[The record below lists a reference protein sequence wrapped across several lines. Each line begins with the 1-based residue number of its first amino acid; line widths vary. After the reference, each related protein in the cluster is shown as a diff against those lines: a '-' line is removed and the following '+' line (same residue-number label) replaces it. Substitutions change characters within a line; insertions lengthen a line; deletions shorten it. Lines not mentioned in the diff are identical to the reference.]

1 MLKQKFNL
9 QKAIEVLLYITNR
22 VNNTYNA
29 LKVLYFADKSHLSKY
44 GRLICG
50 DVYIAME
57 HGPVPSNVYD
67 IVKQA
72 RGDSFYEF
80 DTEENIESLFEISNR
95 YIIKS
100 RRKANYEYLSET
112 DIECLDEA
120 IKNYGH
126 LNFNDLRAQSHDD
139 AFRAADF
146 NDVIP
151 FEAMI
156 RALPNAEELLEYF
169 EIDED

>member
-1 MLKQKFNL
+1 MLKQKFDL
-9 QKAIEVLLYITNR
+9 QKAIEVLLYITEK

-57 HGPVPSNVYD
+57 HGPVPSNMYD
-67 IVKQA
+67 IVKQV

-80 DTEENIESLFEISNR
+80 DTEEDIENLFEISNR

-100 RRKANYEYLSET
+100 KRKANSEYLSES

-120 IKNYGH
+120 IKQYGH
-126 LNFNDLRAQSHDD
+126 LNFSDLRDRSHDD
-139 AFRAADF
+139 AFRAADY

-151 FEAMI
+151 FEEII
-156 RALPNAEELLEYF
+156 RALPNAGELIEYF